1 MTRWLSLEQQ
11 RIWRDWITAAQLLDD
26 VLTRELQDAFDMTL
40 SDYEILVRL
49 SESPQRRIRMSE
61 LAASVISSRSRLS
74 HQIDRMVSN
83 GLVERQVCDD
93 DRRGQFAV
101 LTDKGMELLEAA
113 APTHV
118 TGVREH
124 FVDVLTPEE
133 YEALGRA
140 VEKLAAHLDEGN
152 EISKIK

>member
-101 LTDKGMELLEAA
+101 LTNKGMELLEAA

>member
-11 RIWRDWITAAQLLDD
+11 RIWRDWITAAQLLED

-101 LTDKGMELLEAA
+101 LTNKGMELLEAA

>member
-101 LTDKGMELLEAA
+101 LTNEGMELLEAA